1 MQLLNI
7 VPSAAIQNEWMTVGL
22 VASRWDKAP
31 NVSVATWCGK
41 IRTSD
46 IEALSKKC
54 PVSTPDLVTAL
65 THAVDENLHIND
77 PNMFAQILSAYL
89 GRTQSFRGASLT
101 GQDGIWMKL
110 LTRGSKSMARPV
122 MVTQASVITEYME
135 QVQHRR
141 EKLTES
147 EKDLLV
153 FSCHAED
160 KKVIGKV
167 KKKIEMTALDLN
179 QANPNLPP
187 PSDQACAHLQAKT
200 GSGKTSGL
208 LARVKKH
215 LN

>member
-1 MQLLNI
+1 MQLFNI
-7 VPSAAIQNEWMTVGL
+7 VRGAASQNEWMTVGL

-65 THAVDENLHIND
+65 AHAVDENLHIND
-77 PNMFAQILSAYL
+77 PNMFAQILAAYL

-122 MVTQASVITEYME
+122 MVTQASAITEYME
-135 QVQHRR
+135 QVQHRP
-141 EKLTES
+141 EELAES

-153 FSCHAED
+153 FSCHAD
-160 KKVIGKV
+160 DRKVIGKV
-167 KKKIEMTALDLN
+167 AKKIEMTTLDLN
-179 QANPNLPP
+179 QKNFALPTT
-187 PSDQACAHLQAKT
+187 SDQTCAHLQAKT

-208 LARVKKH
+208 LARIKKY